1 LKFCEIGGTVMVKSV
16 KKKTKVEV
24 KEGTVKKKT
33 VKPASNK
40 EIFLEEVPSSSY
52 IIIDY
57 PNEAEVINGPH
68 YALRIGASN
77 DGYAEISFNDG
88 EWLPCRFGS
97 GYWWFD
103 WTDFD
108 QGHHSLSAR
117 LVNYHGDIIA
127 ESDKRKCKV
136 C

>member
-1 LKFCEIGGTVMVKSV
+1 MVIKSV
-16 KKKTKVEV
+16 KKKVAANKN
-24 KEGTVKKKT
+24 VKKKV
-33 VKPASNK
+33 VKAMSKK
-40 EIFLEEVPSSSY
+40 ENSVDEVSSSSC
-52 IIIDY
+52 IVIDY
-57 PNEAEVINGPH
+57 PNEAEMINGSH

-103 WTDFD
+103 WMDFVP
-108 QGHHSLSAR
+108 GRHSLSAR
-117 LVNYHGDIIA
+117 LVNHRGKIVA
-127 ESDKRKCKV
+127 ESSKRKCKV